1 VQKGDAE
8 GGRSYRTC
16 LSNAHLPKGVEA
28 RGEVGSKLSI
38 GWSFLKKRRGLVT
51 NTNEIIV
58 VTVIASPKGAAISS
72 LFEIASS
79 LRSLQ

>member
-1 VQKGDAE
+1 MLIWQKTHVTSD
-8 GGRSYRTC
+8 RD
-16 LSNAHLPKGVEA
+16 
-28 RGEVGSKLSI
+28 
-38 GWSFLKKRRGLVT
+38 FT

-79 LRSLQ
+79 LYSSQ